1 MLDDIR
7 KSLNGD
13 ADAYRRL
20 IEQHQAAVSKLL
32 WRFTRDPVEHEEL
45 VQQVFIDAYMGL
57 KGYRGEAPFEH
68 WLSRIAVRV
77 GYAFWRKRSRR
88 KTVTLSDEHWRQ
100 LAQSDDSTADSAEAG
115 EIVHRLLARLPRR
128 DRLVLT
134 LRYLEQCDVAQTA
147 YRLGWTPVRVR
158 VQTHRAIEKLKQLTA
173 DTSIEVDL

>member
-7 KSLNGD
+7 KSLHGD

-20 IEQHQAAVSKLL
+20 IEQHQAAVGKLL
-32 WRFTRDPVEHEEL
+32 WRFTRDPAEHEEL
-45 VQQVFIDAYMGL
+45 VQQVFVDAYLGL
-57 KGYRGEAPFEH
+57 RSYRGEAPFEH

-77 GYAFWRKRSRR
+77 GYALWRQKKRR
-88 KTVTLSDEHWRQ
+88 KTVLLTDEHWKQ
-100 LAQSDDSTADSAEAG
+100 LAQSEDPVSDSREAG
-115 EIVHRLLARLPRR
+115 ALVHRLLERLPQR

-158 VQTHRAIEKLKQLTA
+158 VQTHRAIEKLRTITA
-173 DTSIEVDL
+173 DTQIEVNW